1 MLDSS
6 LLDEFI
12 TGRVEPHI
20 YAFSTNTIPNYLKV
34 GDTYRP
40 VSERLREW
48 RVCYP
53 NLEPQYDAKALIS
66 DEVYFRD
73 FSVHQYLE
81 TDKKRIRLA
90 AADIPQGIY
99 YSREFF
105 REATS
110 ADVQDAI
117 EDIEKDYSEKT
128 QKYQFYNVET
138 LRPETTHYARTETF
152 SPRPNQEAAIANFNA
167 ARANGRT
174 NLLMYAVMRFG
185 KSFTSMCCALEMGAK
200 LVVVVSA
207 KADVLSEWKRTVE
220 SHVKF
225 EQYEFIAAKELKRNN
240 HAITDLMAA
249 GKRVVVFLTL
259 QDLQGKVIKD
269 RHREVFGQDIDLLLV
284 DETHFGARA
293 QKYGAVLASAYNYE
307 TDIRNIKDEDDCVD
321 SETAD
326 KIIKTI
332 TAKITIHL
340 SGTPYRIL
348 MSSEFKKEDI
358 IAFYQFTDIETDKEN
373 WDKEHILGDDVKE
386 WDNPYYGF
394 PQMVRFAFN
403 PNESSRN
410 RLAELKNSGVTYA
423 FSALF
428 KPLSIRKTADG
439 LHKKFK
445 YEKEILD
452 LLEVID
458 GTKEDDELFGFLG
471 YDKIKEGK
479 MCRHIVIVLPY
490 CAACDALESL
500 IKDNADRFVNLSD
513 YEILNIAGVDVP
525 NAHPSPKEVKNK
537 IRECESNDKKTI
549 TLTVNRMLTG
559 STVPEWDTMI
569 YLKDTAS
576 PQEYD
581 QAIFRLQNQYIKTF
595 TDNEGHTIKLNMKP
609 QTLLVD
615 FDPNRMF
622 VMQEQKSK
630 IYNANTDIGGN
641 TELQRRIELE
651 LRYSPIVT
659 VNSNKIEQVSASDI
673 MRAVSD
679 YRQDKGIREEAS
691 EIAVDLGI
699 LDDPI
704 IRAAIERENEIGSGK
719 GLALPAHQPRDG
731 GGEEIDIPPVPSETD
746 DKGSADGGTT
756 DTGTGD
762 GETQPSGGSETDGDA
777 RDREKTL
784 KKKMQSHYMRLLLF
798 AFVTKDR
805 VISLADIIDKMDG
818 AENSRI
824 AANLG
829 LDKTVLSQIN
839 GKINKFVLS
848 DLDYKIQDI
857 NDLSQDTHKS
867 PAEKAGIAIQKFG
880 KLGDAI
886 VITPDNIC
894 DDMVGL
900 LPEECLTALP
910 ETGGKLLDI
919 AGTAGEF
926 ALALHKR
933 MTALGVP
940 RETVENSIYTIPKS
954 SLCYELIRKVYEM
967 LGLNT
972 QNIAGNFV
980 ATDLLD
986 IKVGNEIDFDR
997 VNDILTQN
1005 KPFEE
1010 IGLEDTP
1017 NKGEEK
1023 VKFEAIVGNP
1033 PYQENDGG
1041 AQKSARPIYNLFV
1054 DIAKNTNAPYLSL
1067 IIPTRWFAGGKGKE
1081 LDSFRKE
1088 MMKDPY
1094 ISELHDFLHPEE
1106 VFPDTNNRG
1115 GVCYF
1120 LRDIFSKN
1128 AGRVKFVTH
1137 NDSNSV
1143 HTYDRTLKI
1152 RDLDILVRDS
1162 KAIGILDKVVA
1173 EGASAETMSKYI
1185 SPAKAFGLRT
1195 FFINDPL
1202 FRNTSAGLSKPIK
1215 CYGRGKKVGYL
1226 ELKEVPSHQEWIGLW
1241 KVYVPE
1247 SNNIGTELNDDNLN
1261 AFVGEPNSICTE
1273 SFLVIGASLN
1283 MDGQMACNLVRY
1295 LKTKLARYLLSLAKI
1310 SQHGTAKTYR
1320 FVPLQDFTDQSD
1332 IDWSKSVAEIDQ
1344 QLYAKY
1350 GLTEEEITFIE
1361 NTIKPME

>member
-326 KIIKTI
+326 KIIKTL